1 MSKITPKD
9 ARAIDLTRYIVPFII
24 GYRGG
29 RNESFMYGKD
39 TIKDNENRQ

>member
-9 ARAIDLTRYIVPFII
+9 ARAIDLSKFIVSYIR

-29 RNESFMYGKD
+29 RNESIMYGVD
-39 TIKDNENRQ
+39 LLENSSRC